1 MTIEKSESTI
11 NLWAAVLKMKEVLKG
26 FTATT
31 DNPALKKQGRV
42 YKYAPL
48 PEMQEVLNNIL
59 PQYGLMFTAGPCDT
73 GVMYGLIHNSGEYE
87 YRWVKMPAVQ
97 NVNEYKGYNTAIV
110 RYGLGLML
118 NLPTDEDIDN
128 ADITHPEVMEKIK
141 TEKQAERL
149 KNTDEK
155 EWLNI
160 LSKEGKLIPGKWEE
174 FKKNYKGEKTIAA
187 VNEVYNLS
195 KPTVEYLRSTGV
207 N

>member
-195 KPTVEYLRSTGV
+195 KPTVEYLRSIGV